1 MESPAHVPATLRG
14 GDVTAECVLEIWRER
29 SSTGHVFTRA
39 RFLDCPP
46 DLPDGSYA
54 VTFAGY
60 TVVAKRSAGEWE
72 VNCLSIEM
80 NIGPADQSAENV
92 A

>member
-1 MESPAHVPATLRG
+1 MDSPALVSATLRG
-14 GDVTAECVLEIWRER
+14 GDLTADCILEVWKER
-29 SSTGHVFTRA
+29 LPTGHVFTRA
-39 RFLDCPP
+39 RFVDCPS

-60 TVVAKRSAGEWE
+60 TVIANRLQGEWE
-72 VNCLSIEM
+72 LNCLSIEM
-80 NIGPADQSAENV
+80 NIGIDDGTTSNV

>member
-1 MESPAHVPATLRG
+1 MESPALVRATLRR
-14 GDVTAECVLEIWRER
+14 GDVTAECVLEVWKER
-29 SSTGHVFTRA
+29 SSTGYAFTRA
-39 RFLDCPP
+39 RFVDCPP

-60 TVVAKRSAGEWE
+60 TVVAKRLQGEWE
-72 VNCLSIEM
+72 LNCLSIEM
-80 NIGPADQSAENV
+80 KIGMDDGSASNV